1 MDTRRNFTVADLLT
15 VEGRK
20 EALAEIALAGLN
32 GVENEKMNM
41 KTGAP
46 SPCLEHDLGSAVR
59 AIGLLHQI
67 DKETEASSSNYTITI
82 VTEQ

>member
-1 MDTRRNFTVADLLT
+1 MDIRSKFTVSDLLT

-46 SPCLEHDLGSAVR
+46 SLCLEHDLGSAVR

-67 DKETEASSSNYTITI
+67 DKETEVSSSNYTVTI
-82 VTEQ
+82 ITEQ